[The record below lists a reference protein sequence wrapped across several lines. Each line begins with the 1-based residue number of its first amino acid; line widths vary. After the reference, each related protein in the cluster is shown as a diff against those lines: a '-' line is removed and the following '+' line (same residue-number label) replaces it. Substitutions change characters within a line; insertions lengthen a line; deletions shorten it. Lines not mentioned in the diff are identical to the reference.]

1 MSQKTALV
9 TGGSTGI
16 GRAIA
21 KDLAED
27 GFAVV
32 ITGRDEA
39 TLKESAAQH
48 EAISYVAADVT
59 SQADID
65 RTISEVES
73 RHGRLDLLVNNAGIA
88 PLLPL
93 EHVTEEHVE
102 SVFDVNV
109 KGLVLTT
116 LKSLPLLKAS
126 RGGIV
131 NISSAL
137 ADRPFPG
144 ASIYSATK
152 GAVNT
157 LSKAWAK
164 ELAPDGIRVN
174 IVSPGPIETPIY
186 GKMNMPDEDAQAMA
200 QQITTMVPLARFG
213 QSEEVAKVVSFLGSD
228 KASYVTGSQYHVDG
242 GMGA

>member
-1 MSQKTALV
+1 MSQKVALV

-21 KDLAED
+21 KDLADD
-27 GFAVV
+27 GYAVV
-32 ITGRDEA
+32 ITGRGEE
-39 TLKESAAQH
+39 TLKEAASRH
-48 EAISYVAADVT
+48 EAISYVVADVT
-59 SQADID
+59 KEEDIA
-65 RTISEVES
+65 RTLGEVES

-93 EHVTEEHVE
+93 EHVTAKHVDDL
-102 SVFDVNV
+102 FGVNV

-116 LKSLPLLKAS
+116 LKSLPLLKS
-126 RGGIV
+126 SKGGII
-131 NISSAL
+131 NISSVL
-137 ADRPFPG
+137 GDKPFPG

-157 LSKAWAK
+157 LSKSWAK
-164 ELAPDGIRVN
+164 ELAPLGIRVN

-186 GKMNMPDEDAQAMA
+186 AKMDMPDEDAQAMA
-200 QQITTMVPLARFG
+200 QQITSMVPLSRFG
-213 QSEEVAKVVSFLGSD
+213 QSEEVAKVVSFLASD
-228 KASYVTGSQYHVDG
+228 NASYVTGSQYLVDG